1 MNWMNTVATAR
12 SADQLRL
19 DLAGRYPEF
28 GEDRLKELVLIGAA
42 AEGERMC
49 ELASAQGLRVLAV
62 VDDNPAKA
70 GFVMPGGAKVA
81 SSMPADIDPQ
91 VPIVIASHRVLG
103 ATMRMRSQGRPHVLG
118 SGVLQTIDPR
128 RFPPHSFYANWLED
142 IVANA
147 ERYRQAYEL
156 LGDGR
161 SREIFSAILGYRI
174 SGNIGELGPFVDQS
188 LFYPEEI
195 FTFGRDEVYV
205 DAGCYTGD
213 TIALFVE
220 RTKNA
225 FDRIVGFEPD
235 PSNFQG
241 LSNRFGGDRRIDLK
255 QMGLYSDK
263 RTLRFAGALGRAA
276 GLSDVGDIKVD
287 VSSIDVELK
296 NDRTTFIKM
305 NIEGAEL
312 AALEGGRRNLAKW
325 KPKLCVSGYHVASHL
340 WEVPLLMKDICP
352 DYRIF
357 LRQHDGGVIESTF
370 YAVV

>member
-1 MNWMNTVATAR
+1 MNWMDAVVTAR
-12 SADQLRL
+12 SADQLRS

-42 AEGERMC
+42 VEGERMC
-49 ELASAQGLRVLAV
+49 ELASAHGLRVLAV
-62 VDDNPAKA
+62 VDDNPARA
-70 GFVMPGGAKVA
+70 GATMPGGAKVA
-81 SSMPADIDPQ
+81 SKIPAEIDPQ
-91 VPIVIASHRVLG
+91 IPIVIASHRVLG
-103 ATMRMRSQGRPHVLG
+103 ATVRMKREGRPHVLG

-142 IVANA
+142 IVAHADKYN
-147 ERYRQAYEL
+147 EVYNL
-156 LGDGR
+156 LADER
-161 SREIFSAILGYRI
+161 SRQIFAAILGYRM
-174 SGNIGELGPFVDQS
+174 SGNIGELEPFVDS
-188 LFYPEEI
+188 AMFYPQEL

-213 TIALFVE
+213 TIDLFIK
-220 RTKNA
+220 RTGDA

-235 PSNFQG
+235 PSNFEG
-241 LSNRFGGDRRIDLK
+241 LCRHFGGDRRIDLK
-255 QMGLYSDK
+255 RLGLYSDK
-263 RTLRFAGALGRAA
+263 RTLRFAGAHGRAA
-276 GLSDVGDIKVD
+276 GLSDVGDIQVD
-287 VSSIDVELK
+287 VSSIDIELK
-296 NDRTTFIKM
+296 DDRTTFIKM

-312 AALEGGRRNLAKW
+312 AALEGGRRNLTKW

-370 YAVV
+370 YGVV